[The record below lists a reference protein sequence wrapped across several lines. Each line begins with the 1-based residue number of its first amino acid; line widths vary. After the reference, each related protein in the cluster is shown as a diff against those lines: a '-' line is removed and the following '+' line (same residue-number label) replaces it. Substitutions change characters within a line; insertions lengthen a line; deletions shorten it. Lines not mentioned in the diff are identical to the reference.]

1 MPEFMRRPHL
11 NALLV
16 TGLIAALLAGIGMS
30 HLMQQDSDPA
40 LSGLILD
47 PARSLPDFELT
58 TQHGTPYNKDT
69 AMGRHQL
76 LFFGFTHCPDIC
88 PSTLALM
95 RQLRQDLPAE
105 LRSKL
110 DFVFV
115 SIDPERDTPEVMTPY
130 LAHFDPAFIGVTGG
144 TSAVTDFADAVGI
157 AFIKVDQGDSYTMD
171 HATALVLLDPQSRIK
186 AYFSAPHKL
195 GELQNTLNVLINS

>member
-1 MPEFMRRPHL
+1 MRRPHL

-30 HLMQQDSDPA
+30 HLMQQDNAPGV
-40 LSGLILD
+40 SGLVLN
-47 PARSLPDFELT
+47 PARSLPDFELV

-69 AMGRHQL
+69 ALGRYQL

-95 RQLRQDLPAE
+95 RQLRENLPAQ

-115 SIDPERDTPEVMTPY
+115 SIDPERDTPEVMGPY
-130 LAHFDPAFIGVTGG
+130 LAHFDPAFIGVTGN
-144 TSAVTDFADAVGI
+144 TEAVTDFADSVGI
-157 AFIKVDQGDSYTMD
+157 AFIKVDQGDTYTMD

-195 GELQNTLNVLINS
+195 DELQSTLDTLINS

>member
-1 MPEFMRRPHL
+1 MRRPHL

-16 TGLIAALLAGIGMS
+16 SGLIAALLAGIGMS
-30 HLMQQDSDPA
+30 HLLQQDSAPE

-47 PARSLPDFELT
+47 PARGVPDFQLT
-58 TQHGTPYNKDT
+58 TQHGTAYNKDT
-69 AMGRHQL
+69 ALGRYQL

-95 RQLRQDLPAE
+95 RQLRQNLPGE

-115 SIDPERDTPEVMTPY
+115 SIDPTRDTPEVMGPY
-130 LAHFDPAFIGVTGG
+130 LAHFDPAFIGVTG
-144 TSAVTDFADAVGI
+144 SDEAVTDFADAVGI
-157 AFIKVDQGDSYTMD
+157 AFIKVEQGDTYTMD
-171 HATALVLLDPQSRIK
+171 HATALVLLDPQSQIK

-195 GELQNTLNVLINS
+195 DELQHTLDVLINS